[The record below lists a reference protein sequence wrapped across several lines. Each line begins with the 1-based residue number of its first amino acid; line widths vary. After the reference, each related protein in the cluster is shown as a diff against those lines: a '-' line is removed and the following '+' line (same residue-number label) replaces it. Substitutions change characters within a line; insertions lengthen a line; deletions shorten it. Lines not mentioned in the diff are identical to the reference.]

1 LSVGYLALLTVKLVR
16 EELPLFITV
25 CVGIAGGA
33 IAALLHAPI
42 PWLLGSLLFTAV
54 IAGSGLSLRR
64 LPSDLERWMRVLI
77 GVALGPSVANSLS
90 NIGVSTLVA
99 AMGSLVSVLLLVSLG
114 YLFFQRWLKMSRGEA
129 FLSALPG
136 GLSFM
141 MALADKL
148 QVADKSSRPR
158 IALIHTVRVVSLVL
172 FVSLIAILLGTEL
185 QKGAFTEWFS
195 FELSLDWQWLY
206 LLLVI
211 LFSMWLAETLSIAGG
226 HVTVPLVISSSVYA
240 TGLITVPMPQLVI
253 TVAMLVFG
261 CILGCELGT
270 GPRKEYPKLAGGS
283 LLLTS
288 VAFVFGAILAL
299 AFGQFTGFGFLTLFL
314 ALAPGGI
321 AEVSLIALALG
332 LNVGII
338 AMIHLFRFLFIMLIG
353 PLGLHTID
361 KRLSAKKNRTSL

>member
-1 LSVGYLALLTVKLVR
+1 VV
-16 EELPLFITV
+16 
-25 CVGIAGGA
+25 VGIFGGTT
-33 IAALLHAPI
+33 AALLHAPI
-42 PWLLGSLLFTAV
+42 PWLLGSLLFTA
-54 IAGSGLSLRR
+54 IAVGGGLSLGKI
-64 LPSDLERWMRVLI
+64 PSNIERWMRVLI
-77 GVALGPSVANSLS
+77 GVALGPSVANSLA

-99 AMGSLVSVLLLVSLG
+99 ATGSLVSVLFLAGVG

-129 FLSALPG
+129 FLCALPG

-172 FVSLIAILLGTEL
+172 FVSLIAILLGTDL
-185 QKGAFTEWFS
+185 QQGAFSEWFR
-195 FELSLDWQWLY
+195 FDLSLDWQWLL

-226 HVTVPLVISSSVYA
+226 HVTVPLIVSSAVYA

-261 CILGCELGT
+261 CILGCELGS

-283 LLLTS
+283 LVLTS
-288 VAFVFGAILAL
+288 VAFAFGALLAL
-299 AFGQFTGFGFLTLFL
+299 AFGQITGFGFLTLFL

-353 PLGLHTID
+353 PLGLRAMD
-361 KRLSAKKNRTSL
+361 KRFSSEEN